1 MAAAANS
8 SEWILLGSTI
18 VRKDDIRRVDV
29 STQFGIIYN
38 VYITYGPMIRIQ
50 RDDFGAGWLHE
61 QYLAARAATLT
72 TAGSSTPESD
82 TE

>member
-1 MAAAANS
+1 M
-8 SEWILLGSTI
+8 GSTI

-38 VYITYGPMIRIQ
+38 VYLTYGPMIRIQ

-72 TAGSSTPESD
+72 PAGSSMPESD